1 MTSGG
6 EAQQE
11 VEAGLD
17 IAMQWAKLPA
27 KHLEIALHAL
37 EPQLKR
43 EHQARMAELEAEAER
58 ARLKAAEV
66 QAKRTQAL
74 YLTGLI
80 AGLVISVTMLV
91 AAVFVAE
98 EATWL
103 AVLLSG
109 PSLITL
115 TSLLRLWRAEK
126 LLGREVSESEATKQ
140 EGETGQE
147 RPAPQ

>member
-6 EAQQE
+6 EAQKE
-11 VEAGLD
+11 VQAGLD

-27 KHLEIALHAL
+27 EHLEIALQAL

-43 EHQARMAELEAEAER
+43 EHQARMAELQAEAER
-58 ARLKAAEV
+58 ARLKAVEV

-103 AVLLSG
+103 SVILSG
-109 PSLITL
+109 PSVITL
-115 TSLLRLWRAEK
+115 ASLFVLRRAEK
-126 LLGREVSESEATKQ
+126 VLGREVSESESTKQ
-140 EGETGQE
+140 GGEIGQE